1 MHPNGV
7 NDDSARIERMEMI
20 DIVKHFPGVRANDGV
35 SLAVSS
41 GEVHAILGENGAG
54 KSTLMRQLYGMYQP
68 DGGEIRI
75 NGDVATFHS
84 PADAIAAGIGMI
96 HQHFMLVPTMTVAQ
110 NVALGRPSTRGLRL
124 DLDVVRARVATLAEA
139 YGLDVDPDARIW
151 QLSVGEQQRVEILK
165 ALDLGASLII
175 LDEPTAVL
183 TPQEVDE
190 LFRTLRHMVSE
201 GHSLLF
207 ISHKLHEVLDVS
219 DRITVLRDGITIGTR
234 ATAEVSRPELVRM
247 MVGRDLKP
255 IARTGR
261 ADADA
266 GAPALTIDR
275 ISVRGDRGELSVRE
289 LSLSVHKGEIV
300 GLAGV
305 SGNGQRELAEA
316 LVGVRPVEGGRV
328 ELCGRDITGVPLG
341 ERVGAGMAFVPEER
355 MRDGAIGTFSVQENV
370 FLRDHAV
377 APFRRG
383 PFLNFREMARHARKL
398 VSAYRVKTPTIDTPL
413 KNLSGGNIQKLIIAR
428 ELARRPEFFLAAQPT
443 RGVDIGASEY
453 IHSVLLEQ
461 RAAGT
466 AILLVSEDL
475 DEIRLLAD
483 RIAVIYAGRVVGIVS
498 GDDVDIEEIGHM
510 MAGSAERRV

>member
-1 MHPNGV
+1 MIPEGV
-7 NDDSARIERMEMI
+7 TGVSRRIERMEMV

-75 NGDVATFHS
+75 NGQPVTFHS

-110 NVALGRPSTRGLRL
+110 NVALGRPSTRGVRL
-124 DLDVVRARVATLAEA
+124 DLDVVRERVAALGAA
-139 YGLDVDPDARIW
+139 YGLDIDPDARIW
-151 QLSVGEQQRVEILK
+151 QLSVGEQQRVEIIK

-183 TPQEVDE
+183 TPQEVDD

-219 DRITVLRDGITIGTR
+219 DHVTVLRDGITVGTR
-234 ATAEVSRPELVRM
+234 RTDEVTRSDLIRM

-255 IARTGR
+255 VARSGR
-261 ADADA
+261 ADALA
-266 GAPALTIDR
+266 GAPALVVDR
-275 ISVRGDRGELSVRE
+275 LAVRGDRGELAVRE
-289 LSLSVHKGEIV
+289 LSLTVNGGEIV
-300 GLAGV
+300 GIAGV
-305 SGNGQRELAEA
+305 SGNGQREFAEA
-316 LVGVRPVEGGRV
+316 LVGVRPVEGGTITLRDT
-328 ELCGRDITGVPLG
+328 DITAAPLSD
-341 ERVGAGMAFVPEER
+341 RVAAGMAFVPEER
-355 MRDGAIGTFSVQENV
+355 MRDGAIGAFSVQENL
-370 FLRDHAV
+370 FLRDHAI
-377 APFRRG
+377 APFSRG
-383 PFLNFREMARHARKL
+383 PFLDFREMVRHAREL
-398 VSAYRVKTPTIDTPL
+398 VAAYRVKTPSVDTPL

-428 ELARRPEFFLAAQPT
+428 ELARRPDVFLAAQPT

-466 AILLVSEDL
+466 AILLISEDL
-475 DEIRLLAD
+475 DEIRLLSD
-483 RIAVIYAGRVVGIVS
+483 RIAVIYGGQIVGIVS
-498 GDDVDIEEIGHM
+498 GDDADVEVIGHM
-510 MAGSAERRV
+510 MAGAAASE

>member
-1 MHPNGV
+1 MNPNGV
-7 NDDSARIERMEMI
+7 NDDPVRIERMEMI

-75 NGDVATFHS
+75 NGEAASFRS

-139 YGLDVDPDARIW
+139 YGLNVDPDAKIW

-183 TPQEVDE
+183 TPQEVEE

-219 DRITVLRDGITIGTR
+219 DQITVLRDGVTIGTR
-234 ATAEVSRPELVRM
+234 ATADVTRPELIRM

-266 GAPALTIDR
+266 GRRRSRLTGCPYAAI
-275 ISVRGDRGELSVRE
+275 GES
-289 LSLSVHKGEIV
+289 SP
-300 GLAGV
+300 
-305 SGNGQRELAEA
+305 SGSSRL
-316 LVGVRPVEGGRV
+316 RF
-328 ELCGRDITGVPLG
+328 TG
-341 ERVGAGMAFVPEER
+341 ERSLASPASPATDNGNSRKRWSGF
-355 MRDGAIGTFSVQENV
+355 
-370 FLRDHAV
+370 
-377 APFRRG
+377 
-383 PFLNFREMARHARKL
+383 ARWK
-398 VSAYRVKTPTIDTPL
+398 
-413 KNLSGGNIQKLIIAR
+413 
-428 ELARRPEFFLAAQPT
+428 AA
-443 RGVDIGASEY
+443 A
-453 IHSVLLEQ
+453 
-461 RAAGT
+461 
-466 AILLVSEDL
+466 
-475 DEIRLLAD
+475 
-483 RIAVIYAGRVVGIVS
+483 
-498 GDDVDIEEIGHM
+498 
-510 MAGSAERRV
+510 